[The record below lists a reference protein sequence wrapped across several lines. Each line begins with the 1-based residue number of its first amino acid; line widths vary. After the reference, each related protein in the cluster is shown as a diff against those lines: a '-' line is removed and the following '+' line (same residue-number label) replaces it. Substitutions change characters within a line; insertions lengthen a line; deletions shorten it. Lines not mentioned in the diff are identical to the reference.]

1 MRQAIAHLARLGQGS
16 ADFVS
21 AFLFAVVFIGFVV
34 QVGARYLFATPLGW
48 SSEAIMIVFIWA
60 FFWAAAFSVPLRG
73 HISLDIVYNSLSLQ
87 GRRWA
92 SVAQLVALVVVFA
105 LALAPTWDYVYFM
118 RRIPTGAL
126 EIPFI
131 YVFASFPVFMVAMI
145 VRASL
150 RAIGLILPGWQGRL
164 GAIRGQGTDVEPE
177 SVPT

>member
-1 MRQAIAHLARLGQGS
+1 MHRSFACIARWGQGS

-21 AFLFAVVFIGFVV
+21 VILFALVFLGFVV
-34 QVGARYLFATPLGW
+34 QVGSRYLFDTPLGW
-48 SSEAIMIVFIWA
+48 SSEAIMIVFMWA

-73 HISLDIVYNSLSLQ
+73 HISLDIVYNTLSVQ

-105 LALAPTWDYVYFM
+105 LALGPTWDYVYFM

-126 EIPFI
+126 EIPFH
-131 YVFASFPVFMVAMI
+131 YVFASFPTFMVAMI

-150 RAIGLILPGWQGRL
+150 RAVGLLLPGWEGRL
-164 GAIRGQGTDVEPE
+164 GELRGQGVDVEPE
-177 SVPT
+177 QVPT

>member
-1 MRQAIAHLARLGQGS
+1 MRQSFARLARWTQES

-21 AFLFAVVFIGFVV
+21 AIMFAVVFLGFVV
-34 QVGARYLFATPLGW
+34 QVGSRYVLGNPLGW
-48 SSEAIMIVFIWA
+48 SSEAIMIVFMWA

-73 HISLDIVYNSLSLQ
+73 HISLDIVYNALSIQ

-92 SVAQLVALVVVFA
+92 SVAQLVAVAVVFA

-126 EIPFI
+126 EIPFHL
-131 YVFASFPVFMVAMI
+131 VFAAFPMFMVAII

-150 RAIGLILPGWQGRL
+150 RAIGLLLPGWERRL
-164 GAIRGQGTDVEPE
+164 GEVRGQGADVASEQ
-177 SVPT
+177 VPR

>member
-1 MRQAIAHLARLGQGS
+1 MPHTLARLARWAQES

-21 AFLFAVVFIGFVV
+21 AFLFAVVFVGFVV
-34 QVGARYLFATPLGW
+34 QVASRYVFRNPLGW
-48 SSEAIMIVFIWA
+48 SSEAIMIVFMWA

-73 HISLDIVYNSLSLQ
+73 HISLDIVYNALSPQ

-92 SVAQLVALVVVFA
+92 SIVQLAAIAVVFA
-105 LALAPTWDYVYFM
+105 LALPATWDYVYFM

-131 YVFASFPVFMVAMI
+131 YVFTAFPVFMVAII

-150 RAIGLILPGWQGRL
+150 RTVGLLLPGWERRL
-164 GAIRGQGTDVEPE
+164 GDVRGQEPAPE
-177 SVPT
+177 QVNA